1 MASMVSDSVGA
12 AAKQRIDQ
20 FMRDPNML
28 GAFSVAFQNSQAAQM
43 ALGRMEVEE
52 AERKLELFRES
63 GLLDAEMEARMAEA
77 AADMAQAQTDLTKA
91 KLGMAEAMV
100 GAATLGSAPEQLQE
114 TFQTV
119 TSRLN
124 TLDSQLTELVKAGE
138 QNSDEAIEIKN
149 TIQAL
154 RELESNLINELLQE
168 QRIEWDPDTALPI
181 LESVERAFD
190 FPTYGQGAQQER
202 TIFRGYRNRYDPG
215 TYGAGP
221 TRERARAADS
231 GVDEE
236 VANYY
241 GAQR

>member
-190 FPTYGQGAQQER
+190 FPMYGQGAQQER

-221 TRERARAADS
+221 TMESAGAADS